1 MAHIKDKIEEIL
13 RNNICGYHE
22 YTFGENRHISYA
34 SSNLCDMLGVQEGD
48 LLSENED
55 RYISF
60 VHQKDK
66 ASYKEFMENLSTGAC
81 ERKSLRYR
89 LVIKGGT
96 VIYVND
102 TIFTQQDGDVLK
114 GYSTLSDITQMK
126 SENSNLT
133 YLNDTIPCGFVKYTC
148 EKEPHIT
155 YINRQMLEMIGANE
169 IKGAEIDYSDL
180 YWNNIY
186 FLIPFEERRR
196 FAHYLEQVYQSGAP
210 IAGEIT
216 IMRCDGSKIRVFGWV
231 TKCVNE
237 NGSEEYQ
244 SVCIDISQRY
254 EQDKAREL
262 DRYLKALTDVY
273 DMIFKYDFT
282 ERTVSCLCSDC
293 STVFHLVKNVPMQM
307 HEATN
312 KWVEDCVC
320 GSEKQSVHEFF
331 NLFFKE
337 SDAPHSSAPNQIIYH
352 AKATDGTLKTYTG
365 IFITVDS
372 AVKLFCARNLSGED
386 EAILLKNENASLR
399 RINQNMQELCM
410 HFTDGIAAFEIVN
423 DFVTPL
429 YASDNICN
437 FFGYTREEW
446 LNLMKV
452 KTPIKDF
459 IGKKITY
466 KAVLEFIE
474 NGEAEFVYF
483 DIETQT
489 TRKIK
494 VICSQKDDTNSVRYV
509 MMYRMDTKEAS
520 KAESAENKNTVKIR
534 TFGYFDVFVGNRPIA
549 FKSQKAKELFAILVD
564 RRGGFVSSDEAIS
577 FLWPEEPSNSVTL
590 ARYRKVALRL
600 KNILGEYAISDIME
614 SVDGKRRIV
623 VDKVD
628 CDLYNYLSGQKE
640 YAHLFKGSYLSNY
653 SWAETTLGELSGEIY

>member
-1 MAHIKDKIEEIL
+1 
-13 RNNICGYHE
+13 
-22 YTFGENRHISYA
+22 
-34 SSNLCDMLGVQEGD
+34 
-48 LLSENED
+48 
-55 RYISF
+55 
-60 VHQKDK
+60 
-66 ASYKEFMENLSTGAC
+66 
-81 ERKSLRYR
+81 
-89 LVIKGGT
+89 
-96 VIYVND
+96 
-102 TIFTQQDGDVLK
+102 
-114 GYSTLSDITQMK
+114 
-126 SENSNLT
+126 
-133 YLNDTIPCGFVKYTC
+133 
-148 EKEPHIT
+148 
-155 YINRQMLEMIGANE
+155 
-169 IKGAEIDYSDL
+169 
-180 YWNNIY
+180 
-186 FLIPFEERRR
+186 
-196 FAHYLEQVYQSGAP
+196 
-210 IAGEIT
+210 
-216 IMRCDGSKIRVFGWV
+216 
-231 TKCVNE
+231 
-237 NGSEEYQ
+237 
-244 SVCIDISQRY
+244 
-254 EQDKAREL
+254 
-262 DRYLKALTDVY
+262 
-273 DMIFKYDFT
+273 
-282 ERTVSCLCSDC
+282 
-293 STVFHLVKNVPMQM
+293 
-307 HEATN
+307 
-312 KWVEDCVC
+312 
-320 GSEKQSVHEFF
+320 
-331 NLFFKE
+331 
-337 SDAPHSSAPNQIIYH
+337 
-352 AKATDGTLKTYTG
+352 
-365 IFITVDS
+365 
-372 AVKLFCARNLSGED
+372 
-386 EAILLKNENASLR
+386 
-399 RINQNMQELCM
+399 M

-466 KAVLEFIE
+466 NAVLEFIE